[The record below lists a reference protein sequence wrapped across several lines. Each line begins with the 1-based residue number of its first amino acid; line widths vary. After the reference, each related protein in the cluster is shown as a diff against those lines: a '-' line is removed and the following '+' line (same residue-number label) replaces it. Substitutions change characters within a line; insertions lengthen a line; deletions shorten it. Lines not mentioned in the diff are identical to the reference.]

1 MFGVILL
8 FLHPFG
14 AADLFDNIMHGRIL
28 GVYGANP
35 FDQVAADFKS
45 DPFYPYVAWR
55 HYPSAY
61 GPGWELIA
69 AATSRLA
76 GNGIVANVLAFKLV
90 GGLFLMGCIG
100 LVAALLQRRA
110 PQRALGGTLLIAWN
124 PVILYETL
132 GQGHNDVAM
141 VFWIL
146 LATWWLSRGRRS
158 LAILALVVGALLKF
172 IPLLLIPAAGL
183 VALRSLPR
191 TAARLRFAAV
201 TAISAIALVVLAYAP
216 FWHGPDTV
224 GVERR
229 RNLFTSSVP
238 AAAVALL
245 ESSLDEAQAES
256 AVSLVAGIAT
266 ALFAVYCG
274 AQAGRVPSWQSFA
287 RAAFHMLMFYLLV
300 TCTWFQQW
308 YALWPLTIVPLLPA
322 GHLSWWGVAYGFAAQ
337 LKPLIFEPIWLWTH
351 YRPDRT
357 WLEPRL
363 GPAVQAVPWLLAG
376 SAIWTA
382 RRERRCRIRLPR
394 IRD

>member
-1 MFGVILL
+1 
-8 FLHPFG
+8 
-14 AADLFDNIMHGRIL
+14 
-28 GVYGANP
+28 
-35 FDQVAADFKS
+35 
-45 DPFYPYVAWR
+45 
-55 HYPSAY
+55 
-61 GPGWELIA
+61 
-69 AATSRLA
+69 
-76 GNGIVANVLAFKLV
+76 
-90 GGLFLMGCIG
+90 
-100 LVAALLQRRA
+100 
-110 PQRALGGTLLIAWN
+110 LIAWN

-146 LATWWLSRGRRS
+146 LATWWLSRGRRL
-158 LAILALVVGALLKF
+158 LAILALVAGALFKF

-191 TAARLRFAAV
+191 TAARLRFIAV
-201 TAISAIALVVLAYAP
+201 TATSAIALVVLAYAP

-229 RNLFTSSVP
+229 RKLFTSSVP

-245 ESSLDEAQAES
+245 ESSLDEAQAKS
-256 AVSLVAGIAT
+256 AVSMVAGVAT

-274 AQAGRVPSWQSFA
+274 ARAGRVPSWQSFA
-287 RAAFHMLMFYLLV
+287 QTAFYILMFYLLL

-308 YALWPLTIVPLLPA
+308 YALWPLAIVPLLPV
-322 GHLSWWGVAYGFAAQ
+322 GHLTWWGSAYGFAAQ

-351 YRPDRT
+351 SAVDRT

-376 SAIWTA
+376 AAFWAA
-382 RRERRCRIRLPR
+382 RRGRRCRIRLPR
-394 IRD
+394 IRI